1 MKKIYGGVGFL
12 LLLLCVSLPVYASST
27 ESEFTV
33 PEATA
38 QDYLFVLGVWMGSM
52 ALAMVVYYF
61 YLKWKRKKRSGG
73 GVDKTRKR

>member
-1 MKKIYGGVGFL
+1 MKKIFGWLSSL
-12 LLLLCVSLPVYASST
+12 LLLLSCALPVYASSS
-27 ESEFTV
+27 EGEFTV

-61 YLKWKRKKRSGG
+61 YLKWKRKKRTG

>member
-1 MKKIYGGVGFL
+1 MKKIFGWFGSLSLV
-12 LLLLCVSLPVYASST
+12 LCCALPVFASST

-73 GVDKTRKR
+73 RVDKTRKR